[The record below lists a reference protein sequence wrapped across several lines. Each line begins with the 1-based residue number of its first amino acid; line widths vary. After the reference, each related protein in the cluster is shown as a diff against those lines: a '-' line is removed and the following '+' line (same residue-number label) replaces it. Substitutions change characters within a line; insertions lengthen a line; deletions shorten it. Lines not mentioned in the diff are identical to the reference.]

1 MDAINPTLELLRQ
14 LRLLL
19 YLTLELELYTPLA
32 IYSGCCPFVI
42 QKNTHP
48 NYISTDNLMLMSSHH
63 SLGTLPPGIKDFT
76 SLDT

>member
-19 YLTLELELYTPLA
+19 YLTLELDTTLIGENLELYTPLA
-32 IYSGCCPFVI
+32 IYSGSCPFVI
-42 QKNTHP
+42 QMKE
-48 NYISTDNLMLMSSHH
+48 MLMSSHH